1 MSEFIIHEDFTCNDF
16 EFHKRFGSEQACR
29 DYLSHMK

>member
-16 EFHKRFGSEQACR
+16 EFDKRFGNEQACR